1 MAFAPGLSGIP
12 PGDRRLSHPLHRLG
26 YARLLPDLSDEH
38 CAEFYYQTTG
48 TQENRDRFGMHFD
61 RIIDRQNSVDRLRN
75 AIVEPL
81 TTGSMP
87 ALRISQENP
96 NRVIEALEGG
106 RPFYDVMNYRN
117 LGQVRELPLDTVVE
131 TFINIDATGVHPAIA
146 NPLPKAAQSIVI
158 PNAAREAMLMEAAVA
173 WDASKLTAA
182 LCTDPLYPSEGR
194 VQDITDYNARFLPK
208 DM

>member
-1 MAFAPGLSGIP
+1 M
-12 PGDRRLSHPLHRLG
+12 G

-61 RIIDRQNSVDRLRN
+61 RIIDRQNSVDRLGN
-75 AIVEPL
+75 AIVKPL

-96 NRVIEALEGG
+96 DRVIEALEGG
-106 RPFYDVMNYRN
+106 RHFYDVMNYRN

-194 VQDITDYNARFLPK
+194 VQGYHGLQRPVPAQRHVRSWQRENKNYRRKGHSSGRPC
-208 DM
+208 